1 MIEIDA
7 LDSYDAVYPLWQGL
21 SRRYKGGELALDW
34 KIHDHIWTRF
44 HAEKGAKLKIVVAS
58 EAGECVGILPFAKWP
73 REEEDWTFG
82 EDAIISR
89 EYFCPPS
96 RIHALI
102 PHLPPHASTDL
113 SCFYQPENVSAF
125 LPRPGCVADLK
136 ASEEEYLLSLGPKRR
151 AEYLKTLKMNE
162 DVEVVV
168 ERSVRE
174 DIVAELRARYIEF
187 WMLKNQRN
195 AKSDAADSGE
205 KIAMDFALFRRAAEI
220 GKLVAL
226 HFFLGGKLVAANF
239 AVLRER
245 DRVDDYLCL
254 RDTDRTYAKRR
265 LGILAIIRNMQ
276 VCRTLGVRYYDLSDF
291 RAGYKDV
298 FINTELC
305 YWLPSFPGSAPFSTP
320 ALQPRRSPTA
330 APDSGGGA

>member
-1 MIEIDA
+1 MIEVDA

-21 SRRYKGGELALDW
+21 NQRYKGGELALDW
-34 KIHDHIWTRF
+34 KIHDHIWTQF
-44 HAEKGAKLKIVVAS
+44 HAERGATLKIVVAS
-58 EAGECVGILPFAKWP
+58 EAGECMGIFPFAKLP
-73 REEEDWTFG
+73 QEGGAWTFG

-89 EYFCPPS
+89 EYFCPPG
-96 RIHALI
+96 RIHSLI

-113 SCFYQPENVSAF
+113 SCFYRPENASAF
-125 LPRPGCVADLK
+125 FPQPGCVVDLK
-136 ASEEEYLLSLGPKRR
+136 PSEEEYLLSVGPKRR
-151 AEYLKTLKMNE
+151 ADYLKTLKMNE

-168 ERSVRE
+168 ERTLRE
-174 DIVAELRARYIEF
+174 DVVANLRERYIDF
-187 WMLKNQRN
+187 WIMRNLRN
-195 AKSDAADSGE
+195 AKSDADSRI

-254 RDTDRTYAKRR
+254 RDTDRVYAKRR

-276 VCRTLGVRYYDLSDF
+276 VCRALGVRYYDLSDF
-291 RAGYKDV
+291 RAGYKDA
-298 FINTELC
+298 FINTDLC
-305 YWLPSFPGSAPFSTP
+305 YWLPSFPGSVPSPAPKESP
-320 ALQPRRSPTA
+320 PSPT
-330 APDSGGGA
+330 SVSESEGGA